1 MPEPDDKTRLISLE
15 KLEPVAMIRFWQ
27 MLETGQGDYSQDR
40 HEWLD
45 AQSVDEVVER
55 IRQKEAIVPV
65 RGVQLAWRIE

>member
-1 MPEPDDKTRLISLE
+1 MPEPDDKTHRISLE

-45 AQSVDEVVER
+45 AQSVEEVVER
-55 IRQKEAIVPV
+55 IRQKEAIT
-65 RGVQLAWRIE
+65 RAKLE

>member
-45 AQSVDEVVER
+45 AQSVEEVVEC
-55 IRQKEAIVPV
+55 IRQKEAIVPETHV
-65 RGVQLAWRIE
+65 KLE